1 MKQHSIRFPAGVAG
15 AIGIL
20 AIIALLVTGRLDA
33 APSLRDG
40 DLIFQQLQG
49 RQSVA
54 ILAATGSPL
63 THMGIIH
70 IRDGEAFVIEAYRRV
85 EETPLAEWIERGRA
99 GHYALYRL
107 EGISSEQIATALDA
121 ADARKGVPYDIFFRP
136 DEAAIYCSELPRI
149 AFAAAGISLGTE
161 QPLGD
166 LALDNEPVRSLF
178 HERWQDHPDC
188 AAESSPDA
196 CWERIQSQP
205 IITPASIAD
214 DARAELIFS
223 NF

>member
-1 MKQHSIRFPAGVAG
+1 MKRHSIRFATSVAAAFG
-15 AIGIL
+15 LLGIV
-20 AIIALLVTGRLDA
+20 ALLMTGRLDA

-49 RQSVA
+49 RQSAA

-63 THMGIIH
+63 THMGIIQ
-70 IRDGEAFVIEAYRRV
+70 IRDGEAFVVEAYRRV
-85 EETPLAEWIERGRA
+85 EETPLDDWIARGRA

-107 EGISSEQIATALDA
+107 RGISTEQIATALDA
-121 ADARKGVPYDIFFRP
+121 ADARKGVPYDVFFRP

-178 HERWQDHPDC
+178 HERWQEHPDC
-188 AAESSPDA
+188 TAESGPDA

-205 IITPASIAD
+205 IITPASIAG